1 MGKCGGGVKKTASKS
16 GRILWRAWVRLGV
29 GDGPEFGHDPAYG
42 DADDAA
48 EQYFGDAASAE
59 LHSGELGMPFQTGS
73 DDNGGGDRRLA
84 EHNLHAHDVSGDER
98 RGREGDWQ
106 LPFVRSTNN
115 DHNHA
120 NSAAEQR
127 IDHAAVKRFYGR
139 LHHRIARG
147 NHGADGPD
155 GIEASE
161 FADDDPKYSSRD
173 KDVCREMEAR
183 PVAPKKAIQTG
194 VHLREQ

>member
-1 MGKCGGGVKKTASKS
+1 MRRRGEKAASES
-16 GRILWRAWVRLGV
+16 GRIIWRAWVRFGV

-42 DADDAA
+42 YADDAA

-59 LHSGELGMPFQTGS
+59 LHSGELGMLFQTGS

-84 EHNLHAHDVSGDER
+84 EHNLHTHDVGRDER

-106 LPFVRSTNN
+106 FPFVRGANN
-115 DHNHA
+115 EDKHA
-120 NSAAEQR
+120 DSAADQR

-139 LHHRIARG
+139 LHHRIACSD
-147 NHGADGPD
+147 HGADGPD

-173 KDVCREMEAR
+173 EDVCREMEAR